1 MTLATAGIT
10 PVTQNPSNL
19 LNFAT
24 GTYTGDGSASAPL
37 NIDFTPKYVK
47 LLDLTDVYS
56 WEWVQGMPA
65 NDTIYFTG
73 SADMAIDANNVIS
86 TNGQLNAVASAGVYS
101 PSGNGPGDGS
111 LINTSLSVW
120 APNAANP
127 NCTIGTNGLING
139 KSYVWMAFG

>member
-19 LNFAT
+19 TNFAT
-24 GTYTGDGSASAPL
+24 GTYTGDGSASAQL

-47 LLDLTDVYS
+47 IWDLTDVFS
-56 WEWVQGMPA
+56 WEWCQGMPA

-73 SADMAIDANNVIS
+73 SADMAVDTNNVIS
-86 TNGQLNAVASAGVYS
+86 TNGQLVSVSSSGVYS
-101 PSGNGPGDGS
+101 PGGNGPGDGT

-120 APNAANP
+120 NPNAANP
-127 NCTIGTNGLING
+127 NCTIGTNGLISG
-139 KSYVWMAFG
+139 KSYVWMVFG

>member
-1 MTLATAGIT
+1 
-10 PVTQNPSNL
+10 
-19 LNFAT
+19 
-24 GTYTGDGSASAPL
+24 
-37 NIDFTPKYVK
+37 VK
-47 LLDLTDVYS
+47 LFDLTDVYS